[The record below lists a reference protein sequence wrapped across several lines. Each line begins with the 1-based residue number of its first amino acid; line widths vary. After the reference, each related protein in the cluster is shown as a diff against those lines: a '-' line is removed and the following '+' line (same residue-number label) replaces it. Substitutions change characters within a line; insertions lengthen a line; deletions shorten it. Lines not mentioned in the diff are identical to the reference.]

1 MLYKMA
7 FAIKRTVKSKSCL
20 VGKRKDHK
28 IQMSGVGGRLKRE
41 EICMYVCVYTHTHTH
56 THTHLW
62 LIHVVRQKPTQHCN
76 AIILQLKLKKK
87 KIEFRCLSVAD
98 FEVAEYVGVF
108 GNQQNLISKMSPYK
122 PSSDL
127 G

>member
-1 MLYKMA
+1 
-7 FAIKRTVKSKSCL
+7 
-20 VGKRKDHK
+20 
-28 IQMSGVGGRLKRE
+28 
-41 EICMYVCVYTHTHTH
+41 MYVCMCVYTHTHTH
-56 THTHLW
+56 THTLMADSRCKAETNTT
-62 LIHVVRQKPTQHCN
+62 LQCN
-76 AIILQLKLKKK
+76 YPSIKTKKK

>member
-1 MLYKMA
+1 
-7 FAIKRTVKSKSCL
+7 
-20 VGKRKDHK
+20 
-28 IQMSGVGGRLKRE
+28 
-41 EICMYVCVYTHTHTH
+41 MYVCMCVYTHTHTH
-56 THTHLW
+56 THTLMADSRCKAETNTT
-62 LIHVVRQKPTQHCN
+62 LQCN
-76 AIILQLKLKKK
+76 YPSIKTKK